1 MIHIVRLRIS
11 KFLLNCDEKSFWCLK
26 IHQNHANLVDILKI
40 PAYKKIVHKTW
51 NIVLTTFTTYTDCQK
66 SLLKNIYTSLTLRSI
81 IIDVTQMMVTGIKN
95 PSVTRYQAYD
105 WCVGSCHDGA
115 QLKKW
120 KSFCLTRRFHPRCLL
135 TNDYLGPFYLENCSK
150 YFGFTES
157 SKYKSFSIIC
167 LNRSYSYDN
176 SLVHQKC

>member
-1 MIHIVRLRIS
+1 MTFWKSQHTKNCAQNLKYSADNIYYIHRLPEIT
-11 KFLLNCDEKSFWCLK
+11 F
-26 IHQNHANLVDILKI
+26 
-40 PAYKKIVHKTW
+40 KKY
-51 NIVLTTFTTYTDCQK
+51 LY
-66 SLLKNIYTSLTLRSI
+66 YTSLTLRSI

-120 KSFCLTRRFHPRCLL
+120 KSFCLIHRFHPRCLL

-157 SKYKSFSIIC
+157 SKYKSFTIFC